1 MTTPTPEGIESVLYS
16 ASEIQT
22 RVQELGEQI
31 SCDYAGKTPLLVGL
45 LKGSFIFLGDL
56 ARALNVDSQV
66 EFMVVSS
73 YGNSQENSEVR
84 ILFDLSVPIQGRD
97 VLIVEDMIDT
107 GLTLAKVVEILSARH
122 PKSVKVC
129 TLLNKPTRRRVPVTI
144 DYNGFDIPD
153 VFVAGYGID
162 YAQKYRNLPYLAVTK
177 KA

>member
-1 MTTPTPEGIESVLYS
+1 MESLLFT
-16 ASEIQT
+16 ASEIQA
-22 RVQELGEQI
+22 RVLELGEQI
-31 SCDYAGKTPLLVGL
+31 SRDYAGKTPLLVGL

-56 ARALNVDSQV
+56 ARAISVDSQV

-84 ILFDLSVPIQGRD
+84 ILFDLQVPIQGRD
-97 VLIVEDMIDT
+97 LLIVEDMIDT
-107 GLTLAKVVEILSARH
+107 GLTLAKVVEILSSRH
-122 PKSVKVC
+122 PRSVKVC
-129 TLLNKPTRRRVPVTI
+129 TLLNKPSRRRVPVTI